1 MEAKGM
7 KAKGKLKEWN
17 GIKNQSL
24 KCLPEMCF
32 GIMVAL
38 RIVLLLVSERE

>member
-32 GIMVAL
+32 RIMVASC
-38 RIVLLLVSERE
+38 IVLPLVFERE